1 MTHLKKKL
9 SRVGQRPLG
18 FGFGSD
24 RDKRIVVSL
33 LPGNGNDVDDM
44 IELRPERTRRTETLR
59 VSDIYRYAIQCRLNR
74 TLMEKLRAKK
84 ALKKER
90 AQHARMMRDVAREN
104 KALTA

>member
-9 SRVGQRPLG
+9 SRVGQCPLG

-33 LPGNGNDVDDM
+33 LPGNGGDVDDM

-90 AQHARMMRDVAREN
+90 AQHTRMMRDVAREN